1 MEVKTTLTD
10 APCPIVRFNALV
22 GGKYKLRILW
32 ELRAKARRYSEIERA
47 LVDATGGR
55 AVTPRVLS
63 RELKELAAAGLIT
76 RHQYLVVP
84 PRVDY
89 RVAPAGR
96 ALLGVTRAICRWAER
111 SDAATPQRR
120 APLQTPKSRK
130 VKVRARRAAS
140 S

>member
-1 MEVKTTLTD
+1 MEVKPALTD

-32 ELRAKARRYSEIERA
+32 ELRATARRYGEIERA

-89 RVAPAGR
+89 QVAPAGR
-96 ALLGVTRAICRWAER
+96 ALLGVTRAICRWAGR
-111 SDAATPQRR
+111 SDAAQ
-120 APLQTPKSRK
+120 APRLAPPAPPKSPK
-130 VKVRARRAAS
+130 SKVRARRAAS